1 VVDLLFERVL
11 REVGA
16 IELKEVAD
24 AGAVEGGD
32 RAAVGSAKYSGVV
45 K

>member
-16 IELKEVAD
+16 EELKEVAD
-24 AGAVEGGD
+24 AGAVKVGD
-32 RAAVGSAKYSGVV
+32 RAAVWRA
-45 K
+45 